1 MRFVQKIAVALLVIG
16 LALGASA
23 GCAEGEK
30 PLSAQEKV
38 YVQARELGY
47 DGTLEEFLRLVAGK
61 DGANGKDG
69 ASVSAA
75 TVNEKGELIVTLTD
89 GTIVNY
95 DNGIAWQRLRKGA
108 CSF

>member
-89 GTIVNY
+89 GTIVNA
-95 DNGIAWQRLRKGA
+95 GVVRGEKGG
-108 CSF
+108 

>member
-1 MRFVQKIAVALLVIG
+1 MRFVQKIAAALLVIG

-47 DGTLEEFLRLVAGK
+47 DGTLEEFLRLVAG
-61 DGANGKDG
+61 DAVPHGT
-69 ASVSAA
+69 
-75 TVNEKGELIVTLTD
+75 TVELLKK
-89 GTIVNY
+89 
-95 DNGIAWQRLRKGA
+95 IADLVAREG
-108 CSF
+108 

>member
-38 YVQARELGY
+38 YVQPTERTDRTARTVRTEKTARTAPTVKTVKTAPTGKTVQVGSSGRARLGN
-47 DGTLEEFLRLVAGK
+47 R
-61 DGANGKDG
+61 
-69 ASVSAA
+69 S
-75 TVNEKGELIVTLTD
+75 EKQ
-89 GTIVNY
+89 TIFTWTAKPTTF
-95 DNGIAWQRLRKGA
+95 I
-108 CSF
+108 

>member
-1 MRFVQKIAVALLVIG
+1 MKFLQKIAAALLVIG

-47 DGTLEEFLRLVAGK
+47 DGTLEEFLRLVAHQFQAVTEKIAFAVGR
-61 DGANGKDG
+61 GAVGDPL
-69 ASVSAA
+69 V
-75 TVNEKGELIVTLTD
+75 VVLP
-89 GTIVNY
+89 
-95 DNGIAWQRLRKGA
+95 RP
-108 CSF
+108 